1 MSSVADEHG
10 RAGDGGRIEV
20 VTTTERER
28 PGAALA
34 GSASTAELIK
44 RASDQLSALVRDE
57 LALARAEMSTKAKR
71 AGIGVGLFGTAGVV
85 SLYGVFGIL
94 TGVVLLIARVLPAWA
109 AALVVGAGLLVL
121 GGLFGLVGLRQVK
134 RVPRPVPES
143 AVASIREDVDVLKA
157 AVRRKG
163 GHR

>member
-20 VTTTERER
+20 VTTTERE
-28 PGAALA
+28 PAGATLA
-34 GSASTAELIK
+34 GAASTAELIK

-57 LALARAEMSTKAKR
+57 LALARAEMSAKAKR
-71 AGIGVGLFGTAGVV
+71 VGAGAGLFGTAGVV

-94 TGVVLLIARVLPAWA
+94 TGVVLLIARVLPDWA

-121 GGLFGLVGLRQVK
+121 AGLFGLVGLRQVK
-134 RVPRPVPES
+134 RVSRPVPES
-143 AVASIREDVDVLKA
+143 VVASIREDLSALKA
-157 AVRRKG
+157 AVRREG